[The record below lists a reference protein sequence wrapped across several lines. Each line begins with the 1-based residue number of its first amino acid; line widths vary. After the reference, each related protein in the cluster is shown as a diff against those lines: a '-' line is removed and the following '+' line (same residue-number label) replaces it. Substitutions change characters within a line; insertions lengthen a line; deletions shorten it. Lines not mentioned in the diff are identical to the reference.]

1 MLGVLAERG
10 PVRSVGVNQR
20 LLGRAA
26 YSALVGIVRGSSLRR
41 TPSGRPI
48 NRGGTHKCARS
59 SLAQSALPLSRV

>member
-26 YSALVGIVRGSSLRR
+26 YSALVGIVRGFLVAADAIGAS
-41 TPSGRPI
+41 
-48 NRGGTHKCARS
+48 N
-59 SLAQSALPLSRV
+59 

>member
-26 YSALVGIVRGSSLRR
+26 YSALLGILRASLVAADAIGA
-41 TPSGRPI
+41 SI
-48 NRGGTHKCARS
+48 DRGGTHKCARS
-59 SLAQSALPLSRV
+59 SLARSAQPLSRV